1 MRDFLLRSAVLDRL
15 TGPLFDAVT
24 GNTVTGSDDR
34 SLLLMAL
41 EGANLFIVPLDDR
54 REWFRFHHLFADV
67 LRARLSAEQPELVPV
82 RRHRASRWF
91 EQHDLPDE
99 AITHALAARDLDRA
113 TYLIELAVPAIRRL
127 RQESVLIG
135 WLRALPEDAVRRSPV
150 LSVYYAF
157 MLMAT
162 GDVEGIEPWLDAAER
177 ALAAPPG
184 SSPLR
189 ADTDDLRTLPATIAA
204 HGAPPHPL
212 ESPRPPCPCS
222 STGEGRWRACI
233 MTCTAPGPRA
243 RAHRGILASG
253 RAGPLRVTVRGSR
266 WRR

>member
-1 MRDFLLRSAVLDRL
+1 MTRRVSSPGSPAMTGTSSITRPRRLLAHQPGPVRDFLLRSAVLDRL
-15 TGPLFDAVT
+15 TGPLCDAVT
-24 GNTVTGSDDR
+24 GNTVTGSDDG
-34 SLLLMAL
+34 SHLLVTL
-41 EGANLFIVPLDDR
+41 ERANLFIVPLDDR

-67 LRARLSAEQPELVPV
+67 LRARLTAEQPELVPLLH
-82 RRHRASRWF
+82 HRASRWF

-113 TYLIELAVPAIRRL
+113 TYLIELAVPAIRRH

-162 GDVEGIEPWLDAAER
+162 GDVEGIEAWLDAAEL

-184 SSPLR
+184 SSSPR
-189 ADTDDLRTLPATIAA
+189 ADTDDLRTLPATIAV
-204 HGAPPHPL
+204 H
-212 ESPRPPCPCS
+212 
-222 STGEGRWRACI
+222 RASRKPVA
-233 MTCTAPGPRA
+233 TTSRA
-243 RAHRGILASG
+243 RRHTPATWCA
-253 RAGPLRVTVRGSR
+253 ATSR
-266 WRR
+266 